1 MTLFSISGKTSFRL
15 SAIAVASVLALSA
28 CSKGEQQQ
36 QQGAPELVVSVLT
49 VKAEDTTISTELP
62 GRLESFRSAEVRPQV
77 SGIIKRRLF
86 QEGSYVQAGQAL
98 YQLDD
103 ASYSAGLASARAQ
116 LAAAEAAQAKA
127 NADLARYQPLV
138 AADAISKQEYDA
150 AVAAQR
156 SAVANVNAARA
167 AIRSAQV
174 NVNHARI
181 TAPISGYIGRS
192 NVSEGALL
200 TAGGATV
207 LATIQQTNPMYVN
220 VTQSALDV
228 MKLRRQIAEGQMS
241 AVNGAVEVTIILE
254 DGSEYPQKG
263 RLLFT
268 DPTVNE
274 TTGQV
279 SLRVEVPNGD
289 NILLPGLYVRVRLP
303 QAQANRAYL
312 IPQRAVTRGAKDTVV
327 IVAPDG
333 SMRPQEVTIAG
344 QSGNNWIITS
354 GLKDGDKVAMDG
366 TMIAGMMGA
375 QKVKTQEWQASQP
388 QQSAAP
394 AAPAK
399 PNSASAPAQS
409 SAAASA
415 PAAQSA
421 SQAK

>member
-127 NADLARYQPLV
+127 
-138 AADAISKQEYDA
+138 
-150 AVAAQR
+150 
-156 SAVANVNAARA
+156 
-167 AIRSAQV
+167 
-174 NVNHARI
+174 HARI

-228 MKLRRQIAEGQMS
+228 MKMRRQIAEGQMS
-241 AVNGAVEVTIILE
+241 AVNGAVEVTVILE

-279 SLRVEVPNGD
+279 SLRVEVPTDD

-327 IVAPDG
+327 VVAADG
-333 SMRPQEVTIAG
+333 SMRQQEVTIAG
-344 QSGNNWIITS
+344 QNGNNWIVTG

-409 SAAASA
+409 GAAASA
-415 PAAQSA
+415 PATQSA

>member
-279 SLRVEVPNGD
+279 SLRVEVPNDD

-399 PNSASAPAQS
+399 PNSASAPAQP

>member
-1 MTLFSISGKTSFRL
+1 MTSFNISGKTGFKL
-15 SAIAVASVLALSA
+15 SAIALASVLALSA
-28 CSKGEQQQ
+28 CGENEQQQ
-36 QQGAPELVVSVLT
+36 QGGPAPVVSVLT
-49 VKAEDTTISTELP
+49 VKAEDTTISTSLP
-62 GRLESFRSAEVRPQV
+62 GRLESFRSAEIRPQV
-77 SGIIKRRLF
+77 SGIIQRRLF

-103 ASYSAGLASARAQ
+103 ATYSAGLASARAQ

-156 SAVANVNAARA
+156 SAAANVNAARA
-167 AIRSAQV
+167 AVRSAQV

-200 TAGGATV
+200 TAGSSTV

-220 VTQSALDV
+220 VTQSALEV

-241 AVNGAVEVTIILE
+241 AVNGAVEVSIIME

-279 SLRVEVPNGD
+279 SLRVEVPNED
-289 NILLPGLYVRVRLP
+289 NILLPGLYVQVRLP
-303 QAQANRAYL
+303 QAQMSRAYL
-312 IPQRAVTRGAKDTVV
+312 IPQRAVTRGEKDTV
-327 IVAPDG
+327 IVVAADG

-344 QSGNNWIITS
+344 QSGNNWIVS
-354 GLKDGDKVAMDG
+354 GGLKDGDKVAVDG

-375 QKVKTQEWQASQP
+375 QKVQVQEWQASQP
-388 QQSAAP
+388 QQQPAP
-394 AAPAK
+394 AAPA
-399 PNSASAPAQS
+399 SAPAKQP
-409 SAAASA
+409 AAASA
-415 PAAQSA
+415 PATA
-421 SQAK
+421 STAKPASEAK

>member
-15 SAIAVASVLALSA
+15 SAIVVASVLALSA

-279 SLRVEVPNGD
+279 SLRVEVPNDD

-399 PNSASAPAQS
+399 PNSASAPAQP

>member
-1 MTLFSISGKTSFRL
+1 MTYFSISGKTGFRL
-15 SAIAVASVLALSA
+15 SAIAVAAVLALSA
-28 CSKGEQQQ
+28 CGKGAQQQ
-36 QQGAPELVVSVLT
+36 QAAPELVVSVLT

-103 ASYSAGLASARAQ
+103 ASYSASLASARAQ

-200 TAGGATV
+200 TAGGTTV

-228 MKLRRQIAEGQMS
+228 MKMRRQIAEGQMS
-241 AVNGAVEVTIILE
+241 AVNGAVEVTVILE

-279 SLRVEVPNGD
+279 SLRVEVPNDD

-327 IVAPDG
+327 VVAADG
-333 SMRPQEVTIAG
+333 SMRQQEITIAG
-344 QSGNNWIITS
+344 QNGNNWIVTG

-375 QKVKTQEWQASQP
+375 KKVTPKEWTPTGTPA
-388 QQSAAP
+388 AAP
-394 AAPAK
+394 AGAAD
-399 PNSASAPAQS
+399 SAHAGS
-409 SAAASA
+409 SGGAAGSTEASSKK
-415 PAAQSA
+415 Q
-421 SQAK
+421 

>member
-279 SLRVEVPNGD
+279 SLRVEVPNDD

-399 PNSASAPAQS
+399 PNSASAPAQF

>member
-279 SLRVEVPNGD
+279 SLRVEVPNDD

-303 QAQANRAYL
+303 QAQANSAYL
-312 IPQRAVTRGAKDTVV
+312 IPQRAVTRGTKNTVV

-333 SMRPQEVTIAG
+333 SMRQQEVTIAG
-344 QSGNNWIITS
+344 QSGNNWIVTG

-399 PNSASAPAQS
+399 PNSASAPAQPGT
-409 SAAASA
+409 AASA

>member
-1 MTLFSISGKTSFRL
+1 MTYFSISGKTGFRL
-15 SAIAVASVLALSA
+15 SAIAVAAVLALSA
-28 CSKGEQQQ
+28 CGKGAQQQ
-36 QQGAPELVVSVLT
+36 QAAPELVVSVLT

-103 ASYSAGLASARAQ
+103 ASYSASLASARAQ

-200 TAGGATV
+200 TAGGTTV

-228 MKLRRQIAEGQMS
+228 MKMRRQIAEGQMS
-241 AVNGAVEVTIILE
+241 AVNGAVEVTVILE

-279 SLRVEVPNGD
+279 SLRVEVPNDD

-303 QAQANRAYL
+303 QAQANNAYL

-327 IVAPDG
+327 VVAADG
-333 SMRPQEVTIAG
+333 SMRQQEITIAG
-344 QSGNNWIITS
+344 QNGNNWIVTG

-388 QQSAAP
+388 QQSA
-394 AAPAK
+394 PAK
-399 PNSASAPAQS
+399 PNNASAPAQS
-409 SAAASA
+409 GAAASA
-415 PAAQSA
+415 PAAQAA

>member
-1 MTLFSISGKTSFRL
+1 MTYFSISGKTGFRL
-15 SAIAVASVLALSA
+15 SAIAVAAVLALSA
-28 CSKGEQQQ
+28 CGKGAQQQ

-86 QEGSYVQAGQAL
+86 QEGSYVQAGQPL

-103 ASYSAGLASARAQ
+103 ASYSASLASARAQ
-116 LAAAEAAQAKA
+116 LAAAEATQAKA

-228 MKLRRQIAEGQMS
+228 MKMRRQIAEGQMS

-303 QAQANRAYL
+303 QAQANL

-327 IVAPDG
+327 VVAADG
-333 SMRPQEVTIAG
+333 SMRQQEVTIAG
-344 QSGNNWIITS
+344 QNGNNWIVTG

-399 PNSASAPAQS
+399 PDSASAPAQS
-409 SAAASA
+409 GVAASA

>member
-279 SLRVEVPNGD
+279 SLRVEVPNDD

-394 AAPAK
+394 TAPAK

-409 SAAASA
+409 GAAAST
-415 PAAQSA
+415 PAAQAA

>member
-1 MTLFSISGKTSFRL
+1 MTSFSISGKTSFRL

-156 SAVANVNAARA
+156 SAAANVNAARA

-228 MKLRRQIAEGQMS
+228 MKMRRQIAEGQMS

-279 SLRVEVPNGD
+279 SLRVEVPNDD

-327 IVAPDG
+327 VVAADG
-333 SMRPQEVTIAG
+333 SMRQQEVTIAG

-399 PNSASAPAQS
+399 PNSASAPAQP

>member
-1 MTLFSISGKTSFRL
+1 MTYFSISGKTGFRL
-15 SAIAVASVLALSA
+15 SAIAVAAVLALSA
-28 CSKGEQQQ
+28 CGKGAQQQ
-36 QQGAPELVVSVLT
+36 QAAPELVVSVLT

-86 QEGSYVQAGQAL
+86 QEGSYVQAGQPL

-103 ASYSAGLASARAQ
+103 ASYSASLASARAQ

-200 TAGGATV
+200 TAGGTTV

-228 MKLRRQIAEGQMS
+228 MKMRRQIAEGQMS
-241 AVNGAVEVTIILE
+241 AVNGAVEVTVILE

-279 SLRVEVPNGD
+279 SLRVEVPNDD

-303 QAQANRAYL
+303 QAQANHAYL

-327 IVAPDG
+327 VVAADG
-333 SMRPQEVTIAG
+333 SMRQQEITIAG
-344 QSGNNWIITS
+344 QNGNNWIVTG

-388 QQSAAP
+388 QQSA
-394 AAPAK
+394 PAK
-399 PNSASAPAQS
+399 PNNASAPAQS
-409 SAAASA
+409 GAAASA
-415 PAAQSA
+415 PAAQAA

>member
-220 VTQSALDV
+220 VTQSASEV
-228 MKLRRQIAEGQMS
+228 MKLRRQIAEGKLL
-241 AVNGAVEVTIILE
+241 AADGAVAVGIKFD
-254 DGSEYPQKG
+254 DGTVYPEKG
-263 RLLFT
+263 RLLFA

-274 TTGQV
+274 STGQIT
-279 SLRVEVPNGD
+279 LRAAVPND
-289 NILLPGLYVRVRLP
+289 QNILMPGLYVRVLMDQVAVDNAFIVP
-303 QAQANRAYL
+303 QQ
-312 IPQRAVTRGAKDTVV
+312 AVTRGTKDTVM
-327 IVAPDG
+327 IVNAQGGMEP
-333 SMRPQEVTIAG
+333 REVTIAQQQG
-344 QSGNNWIITS
+344 ANWIVTS
-354 GLKDGDKVAMDG
+354 GLKDGDKVVVEG
-366 TMIAGMMGA
+366 ISIAGMTGA
-375 QKVKTQEWQASQP
+375 KKVTPKEWMPSENQ
-388 QQSAAP
+388 
-394 AAPAK
+394 
-399 PNSASAPAQS
+399 ASAPQAGVQT
-409 SAAASA
+409 ASEA
-415 PAAQSA
+415 KPASE
-421 SQAK
+421 AK

>member
-1 MTLFSISGKTSFRL
+1 MTYFSISGKTGFRL
-15 SAIAVASVLALSA
+15 SAIAVAAVLTLSA
-28 CSKGEQQQ
+28 CGKGAQQQ
-36 QQGAPELVVSVLT
+36 QAAPELVVSVLT

-103 ASYSAGLASARAQ
+103 ASYSASLASARAQ

-200 TAGGATV
+200 TAGGTTV

-228 MKLRRQIAEGQMS
+228 MKMRRQIAEGQMS
-241 AVNGAVEVTIILE
+241 AVNGAVEVTVILE

-279 SLRVEVPNGD
+279 SLRVEVPNDD

-303 QAQANRAYL
+303 QAQANHAYL

-327 IVAPDG
+327 VVAADG
-333 SMRPQEVTIAG
+333 SMRQQEITIAG
-344 QSGNNWIITS
+344 QNGNNWIVTG

-388 QQSAAP
+388 QQSA
-394 AAPAK
+394 PAK
-399 PNSASAPAQS
+399 PNNPSAPAQS
-409 SAAASA
+409 GAAASA
-415 PAAQSA
+415 PAAQAA

>member
-15 SAIAVASVLALSA
+15 SAIAVASVLVLSA

-327 IVAPDG
+327 VVAADG
-333 SMRPQEVTIAG
+333 SMRQQEVTIAG
-344 QSGNNWIITS
+344 QNGNNWIVTG

-399 PNSASAPAQS
+399 PDSASAPAQS
-409 SAAASA
+409 GVAASA

>member
-28 CSKGEQQQ
+28 CGKGAQQQ
-36 QQGAPELVVSVLT
+36 QAAPELVVSVLT

-220 VTQSALDV
+220 VTQSASEV
-228 MKLRRQIAEGQMS
+228 MKLRRQIAEGKLL
-241 AVNGAVEVTIILE
+241 AADGAVAVGIKFD
-254 DGSEYPQKG
+254 DGTVYPEKG
-263 RLLFT
+263 RLLFA

-274 TTGQV
+274 STGQIT
-279 SLRVEVPNGD
+279 LRAAVPND
-289 NILLPGLYVRVRLP
+289 QNILMPGLYVRVLMDQVAVDNAFIVP
-303 QAQANRAYL
+303 QQ
-312 IPQRAVTRGAKDTVV
+312 AVTRGTKDTVM
-327 IVAPDG
+327 IVNAQGGMEP
-333 SMRPQEVTIAG
+333 REVTVAQQQG
-344 QSGNNWIITS
+344 ANWIVTS
-354 GLKDGDKVAMDG
+354 GLKDGDKVVVEG
-366 TMIAGMMGA
+366 ISIAGMTGA
-375 QKVKTQEWQASQP
+375 KKVTPKEWMPSENQ
-388 QQSAAP
+388 
-394 AAPAK
+394 
-399 PNSASAPAQS
+399 ASAPQAGVQT
-409 SAAASA
+409 ASEA
-415 PAAQSA
+415 KPASE
-421 SQAK
+421 AK

>member
-62 GRLESFRSAEVRPQV
+62 GRLESFRYAEVRPQV

-279 SLRVEVPNGD
+279 SLRVEVPNDD

-303 QAQANRAYL
+303 QAQANNAYL

-333 SMRPQEVTIAG
+333 SMRQQEVTIAG

>member
-1 MTLFSISGKTSFRL
+1 MTYFSISGKTGFRL
-15 SAIAVASVLALSA
+15 SAIAVAAVLALSA
-28 CSKGEQQQ
+28 CGKGAQQQ

-62 GRLESFRSAEVRPQV
+62 GRLESFRFAEVRPQV

-200 TAGGATV
+200 TAGGTTV

-228 MKLRRQIAEGQMS
+228 MKMRRQIAEGQMS

-279 SLRVEVPNGD
+279 SLRVEVPNDD

-327 IVAPDG
+327 VVAADG
-333 SMRPQEVTIAG
+333 SMRQQEVTIAG
-344 QSGNNWIITS
+344 QNGNNWIVTG

-409 SAAASA
+409 GAAASA

>member
-220 VTQSALDV
+220 VTQSAMDV

-279 SLRVEVPNGD
+279 SLRVEVPNDD

-399 PNSASAPAQS
+399 PNSASAPAQP

>member
-1 MTLFSISGKTSFRL
+1 MTYFSISGKTGFRL
-15 SAIAVASVLALSA
+15 SAIAVAAVLALSA
-28 CSKGEQQQ
+28 CGKGAQQQ
-36 QQGAPELVVSVLT
+36 QAAPELVVSVLT

-103 ASYSAGLASARAQ
+103 ASYSASLASARAQ
-116 LAAAEAAQAKA
+116 LAAAEATQAKA

-228 MKLRRQIAEGQMS
+228 MKMRRQIAEGQMS

-327 IVAPDG
+327 VVAADG
-333 SMRPQEVTIAG
+333 SMRQQEVTIAG
-344 QSGNNWIITS
+344 QNGNNWIVTG

-399 PNSASAPAQS
+399 PDSASAPAQS
-409 SAAASA
+409 GVAASA

>member
-279 SLRVEVPNGD
+279 SLRVEVPNDD

-409 SAAASA
+409 GVAASA

>member
-15 SAIAVASVLALSA
+15 SAIAVAAVLALSA

-156 SAVANVNAARA
+156 SAAANVNAARA

-279 SLRVEVPNGD
+279 SLRVEVPNDD

-303 QAQANRAYL
+303 QAQANNAYL
-312 IPQRAVTRGAKDTVV
+312 IPQRAVTRGAKNTVV

-333 SMRPQEVTIAG
+333 SMRQQEVTIAG

-388 QQSAAP
+388 QQSGAP

-399 PNSASAPAQS
+399 PNSASAPAQPGT
-409 SAAASA
+409 AASA

>member
-228 MKLRRQIAEGQMS
+228 MKMRRQIAEGQMS

-327 IVAPDG
+327 VVAADG
-333 SMRPQEVTIAG
+333 SMRQQEVTIAG
-344 QSGNNWIITS
+344 QNGNNWIVTG

-399 PNSASAPAQS
+399 PDSASAPAQS
-409 SAAASA
+409 GVAASA

>member
-1 MTLFSISGKTSFRL
+1 M
-15 SAIAVASVLALSA
+15 SA
-28 CSKGEQQQ
+28 Q
-36 QQGAPELVVSVLT
+36 
-49 VKAEDTTISTELP
+49 
-62 GRLESFRSAEVRPQV
+62 
-77 SGIIKRRLF
+77 
-86 QEGSYVQAGQAL
+86 GSY
-98 YQLDD
+98 
-103 ASYSAGLASARAQ
+103 
-116 LAAAEAAQAKA
+116 AAAKAQVGELQSSIRQTRIAINTA
-127 NADLARYQPLV
+127 EADLGYT
-138 AADAISKQEYDA
+138 
-150 AVAAQR
+150 
-156 SAVANVNAARA
+156 
-167 AIRSAQV
+167 
-174 NVNHARI
+174 RI

-279 SLRVEVPNGD
+279 SLRVEVPNDD

-399 PNSASAPAQS
+399 PNSASAPTQP

>member
-156 SAVANVNAARA
+156 SAAANVNAARA

-220 VTQSALDV
+220 VTQSALEV

-279 SLRVEVPNGD
+279 SLRVEVPNDD

-303 QAQANRAYL
+303 QAQANSAYL

-327 IVAPDG
+327 VVAADG

-344 QSGNNWIITS
+344 QSGNNWIITG

-366 TMIAGMMGA
+366 TMIAGMRGA

-388 QQSAAP
+388 QQSGAP
-394 AAPAK
+394 AAPAR

-409 SAAASA
+409 GAAASA

>member
-279 SLRVEVPNGD
+279 SLRVEVPNDD

-399 PNSASAPAQS
+399 PNSASAPTQP

>member
-1 MTLFSISGKTSFRL
+1 MPSKTRQA
-15 SAIAVASVLALSA
+15 SAGNRRPRR
-28 CSKGEQQQ
+28 KERRN
-36 QQGAPELVVSVLT
+36 VV
-49 VKAEDTTISTELP
+49 
-62 GRLESFRSAEVRPQV
+62 
-77 SGIIKRRLF
+77 
-86 QEGSYVQAGQAL
+86 AGQAHIKSTFNNTIVSIT
-98 YQLDD
+98 DPNGAVI
-103 ASYSAGLASARAQ
+103 ASCSSGQVGFKGSRKSTPYAAQ
-116 LAAAEAAQAKA
+116 LAAE
-127 NADLARYQPLV
+127 
-138 AADAISKQEYDA
+138 
-150 AVAAQR
+150 
-156 SAVANVNAARA
+156 NAARA

-228 MKLRRQIAEGQMS
+228 MKMRRQIAEGQMS
-241 AVNGAVEVTIILE
+241 AVNGAVEVTVILE

-279 SLRVEVPNGD
+279 SLRVEVPNDD

-303 QAQANRAYL
+303 QAQANSAYL

-327 IVAPDG
+327 VVAADG
-333 SMRPQEVTIAG
+333 SMRQQEITIAG
-344 QSGNNWIITS
+344 QNGNNWIVTG

-388 QQSAAP
+388 QQSA
-394 AAPAK
+394 PAK
-399 PNSASAPAQS
+399 PNN
-409 SAAASA
+409 ASA
-415 PAAQSA
+415 PAAQAA

>member
-36 QQGAPELVVSVLT
+36 QQGVPELVVSVLT

-254 DGSEYPQKG
+254 DGSDYPQKG

-279 SLRVEVPNGD
+279 SLRVEVPNDD

-312 IPQRAVTRGAKDTVV
+312 IPQRAVTRGAKNTVV

-333 SMRPQEVTIAG
+333 SMRQQEVTIAG

-399 PNSASAPAQS
+399 PNSASAPAQP

>member
-1 MTLFSISGKTSFRL
+1 MTYFSISGKTGFRL
-15 SAIAVASVLALSA
+15 SAIAVAAVLALSA
-28 CSKGEQQQ
+28 CGKGAQQQ
-36 QQGAPELVVSVLT
+36 QAAPELVVSVLT

-103 ASYSAGLASARAQ
+103 ASYSASLASARAQ

-156 SAVANVNAARA
+156 SA
-167 AIRSAQV
+167 
-174 NVNHARI
+174 
-181 TAPISGYIGRS
+181 
-192 NVSEGALL
+192 
-200 TAGGATV
+200 GGTPV

-228 MKLRRQIAEGQMS
+228 MKMRRQIAEGQMS
-241 AVNGAVEVTIILE
+241 AVNGAVEVTVILE

-279 SLRVEVPNGD
+279 SLRVEVPNDD

-327 IVAPDG
+327 VVAADG
-333 SMRPQEVTIAG
+333 SMRQQEVTIAG
-344 QSGNNWIITS
+344 QNGNNWIVTG

-388 QQSAAP
+388 QQSA
-394 AAPAK
+394 PAK
-399 PNSASAPAQS
+399 PNNASAPAQS
-409 SAAASA
+409 GAAASA
-415 PAAQSA
+415 PAAQAA